1 MRYQLRQGG
10 RCGLSYTAGRPI
22 AGGQPR
28 FSLWRALSTNVEMLK
43 MAEAEGF
50 EPPDRRKAGRLY
62 SKQVHLPVLPRFQNL
77 FFLRWRGTTPQ
88 VSRVRWIGLLPMY
101 AGV

>member
-1 MRYQLRQGG
+1 MPHYHYAIEANAVYRSPQDARLPGASLDFHSGG
-10 RCGLSYTAGRPI
+10 RF
-22 AGGQPR
+22 QQ
-28 FSLWRALSTNVEMLK
+28 MLK